1 MDDIQIAYHEFN
13 ELIQNYRFD
22 LRISC
27 HKKLVKMILDFRQND
42 FHHIAGLQYVD
53 DIDIPKNGKKLFEEI
68 EAGNISD
75 EYLQKSP
82 SYYYVQD
89 SYANV
94 HDWIYSLRY
103 LKAHLENKNVICEYI
118 KGNNRYSSI
127 KADYV
132 IKSTLKENTAYI
144 FLRKR
149 SREETYC
156 ICSFFNPLTEY
167 LGNRAYWL
175 YKARI
180 DIVKRETDVLYQSKS
195 YEE

>member
-94 HDWIYSLRY
+94 HDRIYSLRY

-144 FLRKR
+144 F
-149 SREETYC
+149 
-156 ICSFFNPLTEY
+156 
-167 LGNRAYWL
+167 
-175 YKARI
+175 
-180 DIVKRETDVLYQSKS
+180 
-195 YEE
+195 

>member
-82 SYYYVQD
+82 S
-89 SYANV
+89 
-94 HDWIYSLRY
+94 
-103 LKAHLENKNVICEYI
+103 
-118 KGNNRYSSI
+118 
-127 KADYV
+127 
-132 IKSTLKENTAYI
+132 
-144 FLRKR
+144 
-149 SREETYC
+149 
-156 ICSFFNPLTEY
+156 
-167 LGNRAYWL
+167 
-175 YKARI
+175 
-180 DIVKRETDVLYQSKS
+180 
-195 YEE
+195 

>member
-1 MDDIQIAYHEFN
+1 
-13 ELIQNYRFD
+13 
-22 LRISC
+22 
-27 HKKLVKMILDFRQND
+27 MILDFRQND

-94 HDWIYSLRY
+94 HDRIYSLRY

-132 IKSTLKENTAYI
+132 IICTLKKYMPYS
-144 FLRKR
+144 L
-149 SREETYC
+149 
-156 ICSFFNPLTEY
+156 
-167 LGNRAYWL
+167 
-175 YKARI
+175 
-180 DIVKRETDVLYQSKS
+180 
-195 YEE
+195 

>member
-94 HDWIYSLRY
+94 HDRIYSLRY

-156 ICSFFNPLTEY
+156 ISSFFNPLTEY

-180 DIVKRETDVLYQSKS
+180 DIVKGETDVLYQSKS